1 MSAAMVRGPFREIF
15 EDVKEMK
22 DIYIVRDVRDKYLA
36 QGKILEERR
45 E

>member
-22 DIYIVRDVRDKYLA
+22 DIYSK
-36 QGKILEERR
+36 GCKG
-45 E
+45 